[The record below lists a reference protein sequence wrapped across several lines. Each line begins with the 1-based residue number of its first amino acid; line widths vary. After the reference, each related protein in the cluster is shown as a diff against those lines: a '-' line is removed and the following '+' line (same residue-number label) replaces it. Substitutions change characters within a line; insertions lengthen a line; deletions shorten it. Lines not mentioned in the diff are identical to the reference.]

1 VNTLHRLHRLL
12 HPKVDSFYL
21 RDENLSIIEVL
32 SQVESKYLYLCEA
45 NDYIYTLSEHS
56 SEVWRQLQ
64 ERLRQAEIAKKMRKQ
79 GDIKQREQD

>member
-1 VNTLHRLHRLL
+1 M
-12 HPKVDSFYL
+12 

-32 SQVESKYLYLCEA
+32 SQVESKYMYLCEA
-45 NDYIYTLSEHS
+45 NDYIYNLSEHS

-79 GDIKQREQD
+79 GDIKLREQD